1 MDLSKYKMLIV
12 RIITAVIGK
21 CDAKATEY
29 QATIAKISAEAAELR
44 ATNASLAAA
53 LEAKD
58 AELAQAL
65 LDQSAAQSAALD
77 VLTSELEAEYNPTPV
92 ADAVAVIVR
101 DEPAIVT
108 PPEVVQAVTLETS
121 EATPEV
127 VAEAA
132 VDAIATAE

>member
-12 RIITAVIGK
+12 RIITAIIGK
-21 CDAKATEY
+21 CDTKATEY

-58 AELAQAL
+58 AEKAQAL
-65 LDQSAAQSAALD
+65 LDQSAAQSKALD
-77 VLTSELEAEYNPTPV
+77 ELTSELEAEYNPTPV

-108 PPEVVQAVTLETS
+108 PPEVVQAVTLDS
-121 EATPEV
+121 AEATPEV

-132 VDAIATAE
+132 VEAIATVE